1 MNIFCC
7 ALQYR
12 YMKFMLKVTKAWET
26 SKNYNKKYCKI
37 IITNTV
43 EHVYIFSKK
52 YCLFPPIQ
60 ILISSLWCNVMSS
73 LKLTLTYKAWATCA
87 FTGSTLIK
95 RVCHKICVIWIW
107 TNWSKKRTLSLFWGI
122 INSLYFLLL
131 VSARRGNSY
140 QCDVTVI
147 CVSTWYLFPWTHI
160 LGDMCFPSPERHI
173 LSDVC
178 FPTWETHI
186 HSDMWPRKDITL
198 VICVPYLGNT
208 YP

>member
-1 MNIFCC
+1 M
-7 ALQYR
+7 A
-12 YMKFMLKVTKAWET
+12 
-26 SKNYNKKYCKI
+26 
-37 IITNTV
+37 
-43 EHVYIFSKK
+43 
-52 YCLFPPIQ
+52 
-60 ILISSLWCNVMSS
+60 S

-87 FTGSTLIK
+87 FTAINSIK
-95 RVCHKICVIWIW
+95 RVCYEICVIRIW
-107 TNWSKKRTLSLFWGI
+107 TNWSKKRKLSLFWGI
-122 INSLYFLLL
+122 INSFYFLLL

-147 CVSTWYLFPWTHI
+147 CVSTWYVFPRTHI
-160 LGDMCFPSPERHI
+160 LSDMCFLTWERHI
-173 LSDVC
+173 LCDMCSLSPERRILSDMC